1 MTDVPLFSV
10 ILCVHRNQPYLADA
24 VQSVLNQSDPDFEFL
39 IGANACDDVLMN
51 VLHDLVGKDDRVRI
65 FRTDIGQLAFNLNLL
80 ADQARGEYL
89 VRMDSDDI
97 SEPHRIAVLREALGK
112 QPLDVLGSWV
122 SLINTNGDIFGEM
135 RLPCE
140 HQAIVHALPW
150 RTVFCH
156 PAVAIRRAYLL
167 KLRGYLG
174 GFVSEDSDLW
184 LRAVLAGGRLGNLPQ
199 VLLRYRLH
207 PEQSTISGRGYSE
220 VAAHWLRELLVQPS
234 WFLLKGF
241 TIAVSKRI
249 ASSLLGNR
257 RSKRF
262 GCRS

>member
-1 MTDVPLFSV
+1 MTGVPFFSV

-24 VQSVLNQSDPDFEFL
+24 VQSVLNQSDSDFEFL
-39 IGANACDDVLMN
+39 IGANACDDMLMN

-65 FRTDIGQLAFNLNLL
+65 FRTDVGQLAFNLNLL

-122 SLINTNGDIFGEM
+122 SLINTNGDILGEM

-207 PEQSTISGRGYSE
+207 AAQATVSRRGYSE
-220 VAAHWLRELLVQPS
+220 VASHWLRELLAQPS
-234 WFLLKGF
+234 WFLAKGF
-241 TIAVSKRI
+241 SIAVAKRLV
-249 ASSLLGNR
+249 SPWLGR
-257 RSKRF
+257 LRAERAGGGS
-262 GCRS
+262 